1 MILLPAH
8 CGLTAVRA
16 PLPAA
21 SVSPAVSS
29 APDFDLSWP
38 EPARDLLRR
47 AIDRHG
53 GWSRWTRLQAIGVGL
68 VSLRGLLPRVKG
80 YGRTFQLPRYAMAY
94 PKQGRTVWSEQPDG
108 DPVAVFDR
116 AAGHRHSFRGL
127 RKLRRWNTTDACF
140 FFGYALASYAAVPF
154 ALPQLRYLRAVRGR
168 WRGEALEG
176 VRVEYPAGAEVHSRR
191 QNYLFD
197 RDGLLRRN
205 DYVADVVGAFARG
218 AHGWDD
224 FVTVEGIPVP
234 TRRTV
239 VPRVGT
245 WALERAHRARGD
257 VRARPGANVWRCVR
271 TSPPWR

>member
-1 MILLPAH
+1 VI
-8 CGLTAVRA
+8 
-16 PLPAA
+16 
-21 SVSPAVSS
+21 
-29 APDFDLSWP
+29 DFDPSWP

-47 AIDRHG
+47 AIDCHG
-53 GWSRWTRLQAIGVGL
+53 GWSRWTRLQAISLGL
-68 VSLRGLLPRVKG
+68 KSLRGLLPRLKG
-80 YGRTFQLPRYAMAY
+80 YGRTFQLPRHATVY
-94 PKQGRTVWSEQPDG
+94 PKQGRTVWSERPDG
-108 DPVAVFDR
+108 DPVALFDP
-116 AAGHRHSFRGL
+116 AAAHRQRFRGL
-127 RKLRRWNTTDACF
+127 RKLRSWNNNDACF

-168 WRGEALEG
+168 WRGEALQG
-176 VRVEYPAGAEVHSRR
+176 VRLEYPAGAEVHSRR

-224 FVTVEGIPVP
+224 FVTIQGIPVP

-245 WALERAHRARGD
+245 WALNGPIVLEATFEAVQVLTSGD
-257 VRARPGANVWRCVR
+257 A
-271 TSPPWR
+271 